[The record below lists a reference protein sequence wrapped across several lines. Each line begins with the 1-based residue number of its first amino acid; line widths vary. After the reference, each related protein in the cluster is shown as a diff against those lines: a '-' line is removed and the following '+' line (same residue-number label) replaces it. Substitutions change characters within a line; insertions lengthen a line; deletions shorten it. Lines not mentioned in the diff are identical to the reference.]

1 MSGVGKSSLLERPVR
16 DVLFP
21 EVAGTHAGIV
31 GGPCFDKGVMQVE
44 LAAVRGD
51 FEAHITVEAADPG
64 MSILLEQYAA
74 QHDMKFT
81 HIVLLRGRTPDQPM
95 LTVRRSGTA
104 GAVRDWLDTM
114 VTGLSEAGFE
124 VTRVK
129 LEATPW
135 AEGVPGT
142 DNAAAAMGPRYYF
155 EHHIKLLLPADAVP
169 EQLAEAVTDHRAH
182 VSANARR
189 VRPDGRTE
197 RFVTQRCRA
206 VGNGTAEARL
216 ADLLAVLSE
225 YRILSVE
232 REFVVVD
239 TNESVDDGWI
249 AEPAVPQ

>member
-1 MSGVGKSSLLERPVR
+1 MK
-16 DVLFP
+16 
-21 EVAGTHAGIV
+21 
-31 GGPCFDKGVMQVE
+31 VE

-51 FEAHITVEAADPG
+51 FEAHITVGAADPG
-64 MSILLEQYAA
+64 TAAALEHYAA
-74 QHDMKFT
+74 HHDMKFT

-95 LTVRRSGTA
+95 LTARRSGTTV
-104 GAVRDWLDTM
+104 AVREWIDTV
-114 VTGLSEAGFE
+114 VTRLSEAGFE

-135 AEGVPGT
+135 AEGVPDT
-142 DNAAAAMGPRYYF
+142 DDAAAALGPRYYF
-155 EHHIKLLLPADAVP
+155 EHHIKLLLPAGTAP

-189 VRPDGRTE
+189 VRPNGRTE

-206 VGNGTAEARL
+206 VGNRTAEARL
-216 ADLLAVLSE
+216 ADLLAVLPD

-232 REFVVVD
+232 REFVVFD

-249 AEPAVPQ
+249 AEPAVPR

>member
-1 MSGVGKSSLLERPVR
+1 MK
-16 DVLFP
+16 
-21 EVAGTHAGIV
+21 
-31 GGPCFDKGVMQVE
+31 VE

-51 FEAHITVEAADPG
+51 FEAHITVGAADPG
-64 MSILLEQYAA
+64 TAAALERYAA
-74 QHDMKFT
+74 HHDMKFT

-104 GAVRDWLDTM
+104 RAVRDWIDTV

-142 DNAAAAMGPRYYF
+142 DNEAAVLGPQYYF

-169 EQLAEAVTDHRAH
+169 EQLAEAVTGHRAH

-189 VRPDGRTE
+189 FRPDGRTE
-197 RFVTQRCRA
+197 RFVTQRCRG
-206 VGNGTAEARL
+206 VGNRTAEARL
-216 ADLLAVLSE
+216 ADLLAVLPD

-232 REFVVVD
+232 REFVVID
-239 TNESVDDGWI
+239 TNESVDEGWI
-249 AEPAVPQ
+249 AESALPL